1 MAYNVLKGTVEGSV
15 DQHAD
20 QEIGGVKVF
29 KNTISASVFYD
40 TDAQS
45 PCATENNVAIKK
57 LNSTTKGG
65 IVTYEVNKLA
75 KSHYNL
81 TFDGKTLTTDNAVF
95 KNITADASGLN
106 NIPANNLVGHLN
118 VDTIVCDND
127 LETHNGLLRVRKSN
141 GITTTEEGLSVDLSP
156 NGALSF
162 KNGKIIVEPQNTL
175 DVTTG
180 GQNIS
185 DSDIVLLH
193 DGSRGELRHTTFK
206 NLYDGYISVKI
217 PKASGTI
224 NAVQLKGN
232 RGFASSDNL
241 SYDVGSNTLN
251 INGNTRTL
259 DAEINR
265 NFKSNGATE
274 INGALYKTI
283 KTVSETEYQIQDTD
297 NTVLLNVSKN
307 NILAVLPPAK
317 ENYGRVIN
325 VKVVVDED
333 QKYNI
338 RGARAAKI
346 KTNGELIDFTK
357 EIMLKSNYSSRT
369 FHSDG
374 VKWWVINANGS

>member
-1 MAYNVLKGTVEGSV
+1 MAYNVLKGNVEGSV
-15 DQHAD
+15 DQYAD
-20 QEIGGVKVF
+20 QEISGVKVF

-57 LNSTTKGG
+57 ITGTTKKG
-65 IVTYEVNKLA
+65 IVTYEGDKLA
-75 KSHYNL
+75 RAHYNL
-81 TFDGKTLTTDNAVF
+81 TFDGKTLVTDNAIF
-95 KNITADASGLN
+95 KHISGN
-106 NIPANNLVGHLN
+106 G
-118 VDTIVCDND
+118 
-127 LETHNGLLRVRKSN
+127 NGLKNVPAESLIGKINADRVDCANELESYNGTLRIRKSN
-141 GITTTEEGLSVDLSP
+141 GVTATEHGLTLDLSP

-162 KNGKIIVEPQNTL
+162 RNGKVTIDPQSTL
-175 DVTTG
+175 GVTTG

-185 DSDIVLLH
+185 DNDTILMFDS
-193 DGSRGELRHTTFK
+193 SRGDLRHTTFK
-206 NLYDGYISVKI
+206 NLYDGYINIKTPQAAGS
-217 PKASGTI
+217 I

-232 RGFASSDNL
+232 KSFTASDSL
-241 SYDVGSNTLN
+241 SFDVGNNILNVKGKSKALNVEASNSLV
-251 INGNTRTL
+251 
-259 DAEINR
+259 
-265 NFKSNGATE
+265 SNGTTE

-283 KTVSETEYQIQDTD
+283 KTITDSEYHIQDTD
-297 NTVLLNVSKN
+297 NTVLLDVSNN
-307 NILAVLPPAK
+307 NILAILPLAK

-325 VKVVVDED
+325 VKVIVNEN

-338 RGARAAKI
+338 RSARAAKI